1 MAEHIIRH
9 VTEEDW
15 PRLAPLWRRLYEHQR
30 AHGMLL
36 ELPPDAFELW
46 RASLQPLLGRFA
58 FVLLAEPRGA
68 AECSDPAGGSGLA
81 GATAAPL
88 GFLAGRVRSQP
99 PYFGGQPA
107 GFVGELFVEEAQRG
121 RGVAGALLDASV
133 EWFAERGVARVEL
146 QVLVGNTSAREFY
159 RRRGWKEELVQVV
172 WQGGEG

>member
-9 VTEEDW
+9 VTAEDW
-15 PRLAPLWRRLYEHQR
+15 PRLRPLWLRLYEHQR

-58 FVLLAEPRGA
+58 FVLLAEQQRAAESSDAAGGPRLAEGA
-68 AECSDPAGGSGLA
+68 AAS
-81 GATAAPL
+81 L

-99 PYFGGQPA
+99 PYFGGRPA
-107 GFVGELFVEEAQRG
+107 GFVSELFVEEARRG

-133 EWFAERGVARVEL
+133 EWFAARGVARVEL
-146 QVLVGNTSAREFY
+146 QVLVGNAFAREFY
-159 RRRGWKEELVQVV
+159 RRRGWKEELVQLV
-172 WQGGEG
+172 WQEGAG

>member
-1 MAEHIIRH
+1 MAEQIIRH
-9 VTEEDW
+9 VMEEDW
-15 PRLAPLWRRLYEHQR
+15 PRLAPLWLRLYEHQR

-58 FVLLAEPRGA
+58 LVLLAEWRGA
-68 AECSDPAGGSGLA
+68 AESSDSAGGSGLA
-81 GATAAPL
+81 EATAAPL

-107 GFVGELFVEEAQRG
+107 GFLSELFVEEAQRG

-133 EWFAERGVARVEL
+133 EWFAARGVVRVEL
-146 QVLVGNTSAREFY
+146 QALVGNPSAREFY
-159 RRRGWKEELVQVV
+159 RRRGWKEELVQMV
-172 WQGGEG
+172 WQEGEG